1 MTSTKFESKPLFT
14 RQQLTALLLPLIAEQ
29 ALSVT
34 IGLADTLMVSSVGGG
49 GEWGGAG
56 FPPRRYGITLYRR
69 LIDQDEDTLVKVTD
83 TMTDEGGNRDPRRCL
98 QLPPDVI
105 AAGLTANPR

>member
-1 MTSTKFESKPLFT
+1 MAYFEWAQDMVIDDGP
-14 RQQLTALLLPLIAEQ
+14 ID
-29 ALSVT
+29 
-34 IGLADTLMVSSVGGG
+34 ADH
-49 GEWGGAG
+49 
-56 FPPRRYGITLYRR
+56 RR

>member
-1 MTSTKFESKPLFT
+1 MCI
-14 RQQLTALLLPLIAEQ
+14 R
-29 ALSVT
+29 
-34 IGLADTLMVSSVGGG
+34 D
-49 GEWGGAG
+49 
-56 FPPRRYGITLYRR
+56 R
-69 LIDQDEDTLVKVTD
+69 VKVTD